1 MTPDLQLLVAEIV
14 PVIVSAYLAGSVS
27 GGLVVTRM
35 MGLADP
41 RKFGSGNMGA
51 TNVLRTGS
59 YLAAGLTL
67 VVDAGKGTLAVL
79 VGAGLAGVPGAWI
92 AGPAAFL
99 GHLFPVWT
107 RFRGGKGFATFLGVT
122 LAYDIFTC
130 AVACATWLACTAAF
144 RYSSLSALAA
154 AVVAP
159 GVAYL
164 AVGNETGIILSG
176 LAVVL
181 WIRHA
186 ANIRRLWNGEEPRI
200 GSR

>member
-1 MTPDLQLLVAEIV
+1 MTADLQLPVAEIV
-14 PVIVSAYLAGSVS
+14 PVILFAYLAGSIP
-27 GGLVVTRM
+27 GGLVITRM
-35 MGLADP
+35 MGLTDP
-41 RKFGSGNMGA
+41 RTFGSGNMGA

-59 YLAAGLTL
+59 RLAAGLTI
-67 VVDAGKGTLAVL
+67 VDAGKGTLAVL

-122 LAYDIFTC
+122 LAYDILPC
-130 AVACATWLACTAAF
+130 ALAGATWLACAAAF

-154 AVVAP
+154 AIVAP
-159 GVAYL
+159 GAAYL
-164 AVGNETGIILSG
+164 AVGIETGIILSG

-186 ANIRRLWNGEEPRI
+186 ANIGRLWNGEEPRI